1 MKISEA
7 LERKGFVIPDF
18 IYDTFNLSLLEAG
31 TDNDYYTIED
41 LKILVS
47 DRIKKLNRLGYKVS
61 ADQILK
67 YEIIDTTDITAGIKS
82 VSDKQYKFVIAK
94 LAARKKNEKY
104 LNTIIYHEL
113 CHMLQLEFLFNNDL
127 IFYAD
132 GKLNGNIDRSDL
144 VNNLLLNN
152 GGHTDLWYA
161 FAHELNTKLFINPPI
176 EKELSDKDLSDI
188 FLENIFK
195 KEGFE
200 IPDEITDYWPALHKE
215 N

>member
-7 LERKGFVIPDF
+7 TERKGFLIPDF

-31 TDNDYYTIED
+31 NDNDYYTIEE
-41 LKILVS
+41 LKVLAS
-47 DRIKKLNRLGYKVS
+47 DRIKELNRLGYKVS
-61 ADQILK
+61 ADQILE
-67 YEIIDTTDITAGIKS
+67 YEIRDIPDITAGINS

-94 LAARKKNEKY
+94 LVARRKNEKY

-127 IFYAD
+127 IFYANE
-132 GKLNGNIDRSDL
+132 KLNGNIAKSDL

-152 GGHTDLWYA
+152 SGHTDLWHA
-161 FAHELNTKLFINPPI
+161 FAHELNIKLFINPPV

-188 FLENIFK
+188 FLESMYK
-195 KEGFE
+195 KE
-200 IPDEITDYWPALHKE
+200 

>member
-7 LERKGFVIPDF
+7 PERKGFVIPDF

-31 TDNDYYTIED
+31 QDNDYYTIEE
-41 LKILVS
+41 LKVLVS
-47 DRIKKLNRLGYKVS
+47 DRIKELNRLGYKVS
-61 ADQILK
+61 ADQILE
-67 YEIIDTTDITAGIKS
+67 YEIRDTTDITAGIKS

-94 LAARKKNEKY
+94 LATRKKNEKY

-127 IFYAD
+127 IFYAS
-132 GKLNGNIDRSDL
+132 GKLNGSIDRSDL

-152 GGHTDLWYA
+152 AGHTDLWHA
-161 FAHELNTKLFINPPI
+161 FAHELNIKLFINPPV

-188 FLENIFK
+188 FLESIFK

-200 IPDEITDYWPALHKE
+200 IPDEITD
-215 N
+215 

>member
-1 MKISEA
+1 MKTSEVP
-7 LERKGFVIPDF
+7 ERKGFVIPDF
-18 IYDTFNLSLLEAG
+18 IYDTFNLSLLEADQ
-31 TDNDYYTIED
+31 DNDYYTIEE
-41 LKILVS
+41 LKVLVS
-47 DRIKKLNRLGYKVS
+47 DKIKELNRLGYKVS
-61 ADQILK
+61 SDQILE
-67 YEIIDTTDITAGIKS
+67 YEIRGTTDITAGIKS

-94 LAARKKNEKY
+94 FAARKKNDKY

-127 IFYAD
+127 IFYIN

-152 GGHTDLWYA
+152 GGHTDLWHA
-161 FAHELNTKLFINPPI
+161 FAHELNIKLFINPPV

-188 FLENIFK
+188 FLESIFK

-200 IPDEITDYWPALHKE
+200 IPDEITD
-215 N
+215 

>member
-7 LERKGFVIPDF
+7 TERKGFLIPDF

-31 TDNDYYTIED
+31 NDNDYYTIEE
-41 LKILVS
+41 LKVLAS
-47 DRIKKLNRLGYKVS
+47 DRIKELNRLGYKVS
-61 ADQILK
+61 ADQILE
-67 YEIIDTTDITAGIKS
+67 YEIRDIPDITAGINS

-94 LAARKKNEKY
+94 LVARRKNEKY

-127 IFYAD
+127 IFYANE
-132 GKLNGNIDRSDL
+132 KLNGNIAKSDL

-152 GGHTDLWYA
+152 SGHTDLWHA
-161 FAHELNTKLFINPPI
+161 FAHELNIKLFINPPV

-188 FLENIFK
+188 FLESMFK

-200 IPDEITDYWPALHKE
+200 IPDEITD
-215 N
+215 